1 MGIMPRKLSRRIH
14 NGNRRICALPSVA
27 AAILCIG
34 VTGTAAFAAP
44 PGGDEAPVASDSELM
59 LKALTA
65 ERGESPNAR
74 RIERAAAQARVDSMR
89 RRAATVVT
97 VWKDPFAENPEQP
110 IEVRMP
116 ASKKQRRD
124 EVASMRRD
132 LARARAE
139 TAAAQATA
147 AAAQAEAARA
157 KANTA
162 RAEAEAA
169 RAQAVAARQE
179 AAAAR
184 AECVATDRVPKKVV
198 RPRETES
205 RDDHVGFGRLAVARA
220 GRSESTGPRLAKM
233 RPQRSTPAKVP
244 VAANPPPAPVDE
256 LTEPPPPPEVRTAAP
271 GSIIVV
277 PITR

>member
-1 MGIMPRKLSRRIH
+1 
-14 NGNRRICALPSVA
+14 
-27 AAILCIG
+27 
-34 VTGTAAFAAP
+34 
-44 PGGDEAPVASDSELM
+44 VASDSELM

-74 RIERAAAQARVDSMR
+74 RIERASAQARVESLR

-97 VWKDPFAENPEQP
+97 TWKDPFAEDPERLV
-110 IEVRMP
+110 EVRMP
-116 ASKKQRRD
+116 APRKSQRRD
-124 EVASMRRD
+124 EVAVMRRD

-169 RAQAVAARQE
+169 RVQAVAARHE

-184 AECVATDRVPKKVV
+184 AECVATDRVKRPV
-198 RPRETES
+198 RVREAEG
-205 RDDHVGFGRLAVARA
+205 RDDHVGFGRLAVARGGS
-220 GRSESTGPRLAKM
+220 GRSENGGPRLAAKP
-233 RPQRSTPAKVP
+233 RPQRPAATPAKVS
-244 VAANPPPAPVDE
+244 VSSNEAPAPADD
-256 LTEPPPPPEVRTAAP
+256 LTEPPPPPEVHAAAP
-271 GSIIVV
+271 GGIIVV